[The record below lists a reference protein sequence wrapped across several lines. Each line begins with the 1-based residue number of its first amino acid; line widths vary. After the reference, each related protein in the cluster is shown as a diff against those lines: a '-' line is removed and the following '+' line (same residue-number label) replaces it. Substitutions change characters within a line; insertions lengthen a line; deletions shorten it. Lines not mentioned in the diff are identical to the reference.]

1 MIRQTA
7 FRGLATM
14 TEKVLLLH
22 GLLMRRPAL
31 VPLALRLRARGYE
44 PHLFSYSSLWDQP
57 DAAIA
62 ALSARIRALA
72 EDGPIHLVAHS
83 LGGLLAVEAL
93 NRDPTLPVGRVACL
107 GSPLVGSAAA
117 RGLRE
122 RRLGLISGRA
132 GPLLCAG
139 VACAPEGREIG
150 MVAGTRPVGLGR
162 VFGRLDGDNDGT
174 VAVAE
179 TRLPGLAAH
188 CTLPV
193 THTGLAFSAPVAGQV
208 DAFLRHGHF
217 QKPI

>member
-1 MIRQTA
+1 MGA
-7 FRGLATM
+7 PPATG
-14 TEKVLLLH
+14 EGAPGKVLLLH

-31 VPLALRLRARGYE
+31 VPLALRLRARGYD
-44 PHLFSYSSLWDQP
+44 PYLFSYSSLWDQP

-72 EDGPIHLVAHS
+72 TDGPIHLVAHS

-93 NRDPTLPVGRVACL
+93 NRDPSLPVARVACL
-107 GSPLVGSAAA
+107 GSPLAGSAAA

-122 RRLGLISGRA
+122 RRLGLVSGRA

-139 VACAPEGREIG
+139 LACAPAGREIG

-217 QKPI
+217 QQPI